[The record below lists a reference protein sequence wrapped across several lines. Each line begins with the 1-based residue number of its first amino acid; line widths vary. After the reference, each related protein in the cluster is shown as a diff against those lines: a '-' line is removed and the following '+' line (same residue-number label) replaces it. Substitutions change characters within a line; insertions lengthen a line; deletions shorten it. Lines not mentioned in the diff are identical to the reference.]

1 MKPILQLLAIA
12 LLTTSL
18 TSCLFQEPVFTEGF
32 TQADSSLAGVYV
44 GADETGDPRG
54 NEFAV
59 LAPFGKDT
67 FMLHYPVGTK
77 GSSYFEV
84 KPLEISGKDLWQVKL
99 VATYEDGLPKK
110 DAPIYNVLLV
120 DKSAEGKISI
130 RVLKN
135 EGDHTA
141 SAAATKKSLSEK
153 SPDWEKL
160 FGESKTFV
168 RLKDR

>member
-1 MKPILQLLAIA
+1 MKPILQLLALA

-18 TSCLFQEPVFTEGF
+18 SSCLFKEPVFTEGF
-32 TQADSSLAGVYV
+32 IQADSSLTGVYMSE
-44 GADETGDPRG
+44 DETGDPRG
-54 NEFAV
+54 REFAV
-59 LAPFGKDT
+59 LAPVGKDA

-84 KPLEISGKDLWQVKL
+84 RPLQISGKNLWQIKL
-99 VATYEDGLPKK
+99 VATYEDGLPKN
-110 DAPIYNVLLV
+110 DTPTYNLVLV
-120 DKSAEGKISI
+120 DKSKEGQIAV
-130 RVLKN
+130 RALKT

-141 SAAATKKSLSEK
+141 SAAATKKALSEK